1 MTTSNNTF
9 TLTRR
14 DDGIALL
21 TMDVIGDSMNTLKA
35 EFVPEMTALLAEI
48 RNDSSIK
55 GLVVISG
62 KKDSFVAGA
71 DISMLDACD
80 TSDKASELS
89 AAGHKLFAELENL
102 AMPVV
107 AAIHGACLGGGL
119 ELALAC
125 HKRVCSDDAKTML
138 GLPEVQ
144 LGLLPGSGGTQRL
157 PKLIGIAKALD
168 LMLTGK
174 QLRAKQALKLGLVD
188 DVVPNTILLEAA
200 IQLVQSGKR
209 RAKRKQSA
217 LELALETS
225 HFGRNIL
232 FEQARKQVEGKTKGN
247 YPAPLR
253 IIEAVRIGA
262 DEGMAAGLSTEAR
275 YFGELVMTP
284 ESAALRSIFFATTEM
299 KKETGAADATPRKVS
314 KAVVLGGG
322 LMGGGIASVT
332 VSKAKIPVRVKD
344 ISQQGLSNA
353 LAYAYKLMSK
363 GVQRRHMTPQ
373 QRDKQMSLMST
384 TVDYVGV
391 KDADIVVEAVFE
403 DLSLKHQ
410 MVQDIEREC
419 SEHTVFA
426 SNTSSLPIGQIA
438 SVAMRPENV
447 IGLHYF
453 SPVEK
458 MPLVEVIAHEKTS
471 PETIATTVAFAR
483 KQGKTPIVVKD
494 GAGFYV
500 NRILALYMNEAAQ
513 LLLEGN
519 TIEELDRALVKFG
532 FPVGPITLLD
542 EVGIDV
548 GAKIGP
554 ILESELGSRFQAPA
568 AFEKLL
574 VDDRK
579 GRKNG
584 KGFYRYGKPSLMER
598 IKRQGN
604 KKQVDSS
611 VYKVLGITPGTSTE
625 HANLAERC
633 VVQMLNEA
641 VRCLEEGIIECAR
654 DGDIGAIFGI
664 GFPPFLGGPFRYI
677 DSLGA
682 ANLVTI
688 LKGYQQR
695 YGERFAPA
703 ALLESMAAE
712 QRKFHP

>member
-1 MTTSNNTF
+1 MEMTEKTF
-9 TLTRR
+9 DLNVR
-14 DDGIALL
+14 DDGIAVM
-21 TMDVIGDSMNTLKA
+21 TMDVPGETMNTLRA
-35 EFVPEMTALLAEI
+35 EFVPEMTELLAQI
-48 RNDSSIK
+48 RADQRIK

-71 DISMLDACD
+71 DIAMLDACD
-80 TSDKASELS
+80 TRDKASELS
-89 AAGHKLFAELENL
+89 AAGHQVFGELEKL
-102 AMPVV
+102 EIPVV

-125 HKRVCSDDAKTML
+125 HKRVCTDDGKTML

-157 PKLIGIAKALD
+157 PRLIGIAKALD
-168 LMLTGK
+168 MMLTGK
-174 QLRAKQALKLGLVD
+174 QIRPKQALKMGLVD
-188 DVVPNTILLEAA
+188 DVVPQTILLQAA
-200 IQLVQSGKR
+200 IELAQKGKKR
-209 RAKRKQSA
+209 PKRKA
-217 LELALETS
+217 TLMELALERT

-232 FEQARKQVEGKTKGN
+232 FDQALKQVERKTQGN
-247 YPAPLR
+247 YPAPPK
-253 IIEAVRIGA
+253 IIDCVRIGA
-262 DEGMAAGLSTEAR
+262 DEGMAAGLATESR
-275 YFGELVMTP
+275 YFGELVMTA

-299 KKETGAADATPRKVS
+299 KKETGADGSESRPLK

-332 VSKAKIPVRVKD
+332 ISKAKLPVRVKD
-344 ISQQGLSNA
+344 ISEKGLSNA
-353 LAYAYKLMSK
+353 LSYAYKLLDK
-363 GVQRRHMTPQ
+363 GVKRRHISAA
-373 QRDKQMSLMST
+373 QRDKQMALMST
-384 TVDYVGV
+384 TTEYIGV
-391 KDADIVVEAVFE
+391 HDADIVVEAVFE
-403 DLSLKHQ
+403 DLKLKHQ

-419 SEHTVFA
+419 TAHTVFA

-438 SVAMRPENV
+438 AVASRPENV

-471 PETIATTVAFAR
+471 SETIATTVAFAR

-513 LLLEGN
+513 LLLEGQSV
-519 TIEELDRALVKFG
+519 EHLDQALVKFG

-548 GAKIGP
+548 GAKIAP
-554 ILESELGSRFQAPA
+554 ILEQELGERFRAPA

-574 VDDRK
+574 QDERK

-584 KGFYRYGKPSLMER
+584 KGFYLYGKKKS
-598 IKRQGN
+598 N

-611 VYKVLGITPGTSTE
+611 VYKVLGITPGVASDNE
-625 HANLAERC
+625 QLAQRC

-641 VRCLEEGIIECAR
+641 VRCLDEGIIRNAR

-664 GFPPFLGGPFRYI
+664 GFPPFLGGPFHYI
-677 DSLGA
+677 DTLGA
-682 ANLVTI
+682 AKLVAI
-688 LKGYQQR
+688 LEGYQQQF
-695 YGERFAPA
+695 GQRFAPCER
-703 ALLESMAAE
+703 LKTMATTG
-712 QRKFHP
+712 QRFFG

>member
-1 MTTSNNTF
+1 MEMTEKTF
-9 TLTRR
+9 DLNVR
-14 DDGIALL
+14 DDGIAVM
-21 TMDVIGDSMNTLKA
+21 TMDVPGETMNTLRA
-35 EFVPEMTALLAEI
+35 EFVPEMTELLAQI
-48 RNDSSIK
+48 RADQRIK

-71 DISMLDACD
+71 DIAMLDACD
-80 TSDKASELS
+80 TRDKASELS
-89 AAGHKLFAELENL
+89 AAGHQVFGELEKL
-102 AMPVV
+102 EIPVV

-125 HKRVCSDDAKTML
+125 HKRVCTDDGKTML

-157 PKLIGIAKALD
+157 PRLIGIAKALD
-168 LMLTGK
+168 MMLTGK
-174 QLRAKQALKLGLVD
+174 QIRPKQALKMGLVD
-188 DVVPNTILLEAA
+188 DVVPQTILLQAA
-200 IQLVQSGKR
+200 IELAQKGKKR
-209 RAKRKQSA
+209 PKRKA
-217 LELALETS
+217 TLMELALERT

-232 FEQARKQVEGKTKGN
+232 FDQALKQVERKTQGN
-247 YPAPLR
+247 YPAPPK
-253 IIEAVRIGA
+253 IIDCVRIGA
-262 DEGMAAGLSTEAR
+262 DEGMAAGLATESR
-275 YFGELVMTP
+275 YFGELVMTA

-299 KKETGAADATPRKVS
+299 KKETGADGAESRPLK

-332 VSKAKIPVRVKD
+332 ISKAKLPVRVKD
-344 ISQQGLSNA
+344 ISEKGLSNA
-353 LAYAYKLMSK
+353 LSYAYKLLDK
-363 GVQRRHMTPQ
+363 GVKRRHISAA
-373 QRDKQMSLMST
+373 QRDKQMALMST
-384 TVDYVGV
+384 TTEYIGV
-391 KDADIVVEAVFE
+391 HDADIVVEAVFE
-403 DLSLKHQ
+403 DLKLKHQ

-419 SEHTVFA
+419 TAHTVFA

-438 SVAMRPENV
+438 AVASRPENV

-471 PETIATTVAFAR
+471 SETIATTVAFAR

-513 LLLEGN
+513 LLLEGQSV
-519 TIEELDRALVKFG
+519 EHLDQALVKFG

-548 GAKIGP
+548 GAKIAP
-554 ILESELGSRFQAPA
+554 ILEQELGERFRAPA

-574 VDDRK
+574 QDERK

-584 KGFYRYGKPSLMER
+584 KGFYLYGKKKS
-598 IKRQGN
+598 K

-611 VYKVLGITPGTSTE
+611 VYKVLGITPGVASE
-625 HANLAERC
+625 NAQLAQRC

-641 VRCLEEGIIECAR
+641 VRCLEEGIIRNAR

-664 GFPPFLGGPFRYI
+664 GFPPFLGGPFHYI
-677 DSLGA
+677 DTLGA
-682 ANLVTI
+682 AKLVAI
-688 LKGYQQR
+688 LEGYQQQF
-695 YGERFAPA
+695 GQRFAPCER
-703 ALLESMAAE
+703 LQTMATTG
-712 QRKFHP
+712 QRFFG

>member
-1 MTTSNNTF
+1 MEMTEKTF
-9 TLTRR
+9 DLNVR
-14 DDGIALL
+14 DDGIAVM
-21 TMDVIGDSMNTLKA
+21 TMDVPGETMNTLRA
-35 EFVPEMTALLAEI
+35 EFVPEMTELLAQI
-48 RNDSSIK
+48 RADQRIK

-71 DISMLDACD
+71 DIAMLDACD
-80 TSDKASELS
+80 TRDKASELS
-89 AAGHKLFAELENL
+89 AAGHQVFGELEKL
-102 AMPVV
+102 EIPVV

-125 HKRVCSDDAKTML
+125 HKRVCTDDGKTML

-157 PKLIGIAKALD
+157 PRLIGIAKALD
-168 LMLTGK
+168 MMLTGK
-174 QLRAKQALKLGLVD
+174 QIRPKQALKMGLVD
-188 DVVPNTILLEAA
+188 DVVPQTILLQAA
-200 IQLVQSGKR
+200 IELAQKGKKR
-209 RAKRKQSA
+209 PKRKA
-217 LELALETS
+217 TLMELALERT

-232 FEQARKQVEGKTKGN
+232 FDQALKQVERKTQGN
-247 YPAPLR
+247 YPAPPK
-253 IIEAVRIGA
+253 IIDCVRIGA
-262 DEGMAAGLSTEAR
+262 DEGMAAGLATESR
-275 YFGELVMTP
+275 YFGELVMTA

-299 KKETGAADATPRKVS
+299 KKETGADGAESRPLK

-332 VSKAKIPVRVKD
+332 ISKAKLPVRVKD
-344 ISQQGLSNA
+344 ISEKGLSNA
-353 LAYAYKLMSK
+353 LSYAYKLLDK
-363 GVQRRHMTPQ
+363 GVKRRHMSAA
-373 QRDKQMSLMST
+373 QRDKQMALMST
-384 TVDYVGV
+384 TTEYIGV
-391 KDADIVVEAVFE
+391 HDADIVVEAVFE
-403 DLSLKHQ
+403 DLKLKHQ

-419 SEHTVFA
+419 TAHTVFA

-438 SVAMRPENV
+438 AVASRPENV

-471 PETIATTVAFAR
+471 SETIATTVAFAR

-513 LLLEGN
+513 LLLEGQSV
-519 TIEELDRALVKFG
+519 EHLDQALVKFG

-548 GAKIGP
+548 GAKIAP
-554 ILESELGSRFQAPA
+554 ILEQELGERFRAPA

-574 VDDRK
+574 QDERK

-584 KGFYRYGKPSLMER
+584 KGFYLYGKKKS
-598 IKRQGN
+598 K

-611 VYKVLGITPGTSTE
+611 VYKVLGITPGVASE
-625 HANLAERC
+625 NAQLAQRC

-641 VRCLEEGIIECAR
+641 VRCLDEGIIRNAR

-664 GFPPFLGGPFRYI
+664 GFPPFLGGPFHYI
-677 DSLGA
+677 DTLGA
-682 ANLVTI
+682 AKLVAI
-688 LKGYQQR
+688 LEGYQQQF
-695 YGERFAPA
+695 GQRFAPCER
-703 ALLESMAAE
+703 LKTMATAG
-712 QRKFHP
+712 QRFFG

>member
-1 MTTSNNTF
+1 MEMTEKTF
-9 TLTRR
+9 DLNVR
-14 DDGIALL
+14 DDGIAVM
-21 TMDVIGDSMNTLKA
+21 TMDVPGETMNTLRA
-35 EFVPEMTALLAEI
+35 EFVPEMTELLAQI
-48 RNDSSIK
+48 RADQRIK

-71 DISMLDACD
+71 DIAMLDACD
-80 TSDKASELS
+80 TRDKASELS
-89 AAGHKLFAELENL
+89 AAGHQVFGELEKL
-102 AMPVV
+102 EIPVV

-125 HKRVCSDDAKTML
+125 HKRVCTDDGKTML

-157 PKLIGIAKALD
+157 PRLIGIAKALD
-168 LMLTGK
+168 MMLTGK
-174 QLRAKQALKLGLVD
+174 QIRPKQALKMGLVD
-188 DVVPNTILLEAA
+188 DVVPQTILLQAA
-200 IQLVQSGKR
+200 IELAQKGKKR
-209 RAKRKQSA
+209 PKRKA
-217 LELALETS
+217 TLMELVLERT

-232 FEQARKQVEGKTKGN
+232 FDQALKQVERKTQGN
-247 YPAPLR
+247 YPAPPK
-253 IIEAVRIGA
+253 IIDCVRIGA
-262 DEGMAAGLSTEAR
+262 DEGMAAGLATESR
-275 YFGELVMTP
+275 YFGELVMTA

-299 KKETGAADATPRKVS
+299 KKETGADGAESRPLK

-332 VSKAKIPVRVKD
+332 ISKAKLPVRVKD
-344 ISQQGLSNA
+344 ISEKGLSNA
-353 LAYAYKLMSK
+353 LSYAYKLLDK
-363 GVQRRHMTPQ
+363 GVKRRHISAA
-373 QRDKQMSLMST
+373 QRDKQMALMST
-384 TVDYVGV
+384 TTEYIGV
-391 KDADIVVEAVFE
+391 HDADIVVEAVFE
-403 DLSLKHQ
+403 DLKLKHQ

-419 SEHTVFA
+419 TAHTVFA

-438 SVAMRPENV
+438 AVASRPENV

-471 PETIATTVAFAR
+471 SETIATTVAFAR

-513 LLLEGN
+513 LLLEGQSV
-519 TIEELDRALVKFG
+519 EHLDQALVKFG

-548 GAKIGP
+548 GAKIAP
-554 ILESELGSRFQAPA
+554 ILEQELGERFRAPA

-574 VDDRK
+574 QDERK

-584 KGFYRYGKPSLMER
+584 KGFYLYGKKKS
-598 IKRQGN
+598 K

-611 VYKVLGITPGTSTE
+611 VYKVLGITPGVASE
-625 HANLAERC
+625 NAQLAQRC

-641 VRCLEEGIIECAR
+641 VRCLDEGIIRNAR

-664 GFPPFLGGPFRYI
+664 GFPPFLGGPFHYI
-677 DSLGA
+677 DTLGA
-682 ANLVTI
+682 AKLVAI
-688 LKGYQQR
+688 LEGYQQQF
-695 YGERFAPA
+695 GQRFAPCER
-703 ALLESMAAE
+703 LKTMATTG
-712 QRKFHP
+712 QRFFE

>member
-1 MTTSNNTF
+1 MEMTEKTF
-9 TLTRR
+9 DLNVR
-14 DDGIALL
+14 DDGIAVM
-21 TMDVIGDSMNTLKA
+21 TMDVPGETMNTLRA
-35 EFVPEMTALLAEI
+35 EFVPEMTELLAQI
-48 RNDSSIK
+48 RADQRIK

-71 DISMLDACD
+71 DIAMLDACD
-80 TSDKASELS
+80 TRDKASELS
-89 AAGHKLFAELENL
+89 AAGHQVFGELEKL
-102 AMPVV
+102 EIPVV

-125 HKRVCSDDAKTML
+125 HKRVCTDDGKTML

-157 PKLIGIAKALD
+157 PRLIGIAKALD
-168 LMLTGK
+168 MMLTGK
-174 QLRAKQALKLGLVD
+174 QIRPKQALKMGLVD
-188 DVVPNTILLEAA
+188 DVVPQTILLQAA
-200 IQLVQSGKR
+200 IELAQKGKKR
-209 RAKRKQSA
+209 PKRKA
-217 LELALETS
+217 TLMELALERT

-232 FEQARKQVEGKTKGN
+232 FDQALKQVERKTQGN
-247 YPAPLR
+247 YPAPPK
-253 IIEAVRIGA
+253 IIDCVRIGA
-262 DEGMAAGLSTEAR
+262 DEGMAAGLATESR
-275 YFGELVMTP
+275 YFGELVMTA

-299 KKETGAADATPRKVS
+299 KKETGADGAESRPLK

-332 VSKAKIPVRVKD
+332 ISKAKLPVRVKD
-344 ISQQGLSNA
+344 ISEKGLSNA
-353 LAYAYKLMSK
+353 LSYAYKLLDK
-363 GVQRRHMTPQ
+363 GVKRRHISAA
-373 QRDKQMSLMST
+373 QRDKQMALMST
-384 TVDYVGV
+384 TTEYIGV
-391 KDADIVVEAVFE
+391 HDADIVVEAVFE
-403 DLSLKHQ
+403 DLKLKHQ

-419 SEHTVFA
+419 TAHTVFA

-438 SVAMRPENV
+438 AVASRPENV

-471 PETIATTVAFAR
+471 SETIATTVAFAR

-513 LLLEGN
+513 LLLEGQSV
-519 TIEELDRALVKFG
+519 EHLDQALVKFG

-548 GAKIGP
+548 GAKIAP
-554 ILESELGSRFQAPA
+554 ILEQELGERFRAPA

-574 VDDRK
+574 QDERK

-584 KGFYRYGKPSLMER
+584 KGFYLYGKKKS
-598 IKRQGN
+598 N

-611 VYKVLGITPGTSTE
+611 VYKVLGITPSVASE
-625 HANLAERC
+625 NAQLAQRC

-641 VRCLEEGIIECAR
+641 VRCLDEGIIRNAR

-664 GFPPFLGGPFRYI
+664 GFPPFLGGPFHYI
-677 DSLGA
+677 DTLGA
-682 ANLVTI
+682 AKLVAI
-688 LKGYQQR
+688 LEGYQQQF
-695 YGERFAPA
+695 GQRFAPCER
-703 ALLESMAAE
+703 LKTMATTG
-712 QRKFHP
+712 QRFFG

>member
-1 MTTSNNTF
+1 MEMTEKTF
-9 TLTRR
+9 DLNVR
-14 DDGIALL
+14 DDGIAVM
-21 TMDVIGDSMNTLKA
+21 TMDVPGETMNTLRA
-35 EFVPEMTALLAEI
+35 EFVPEMTELLAQI
-48 RNDSSIK
+48 RADQRIK

-71 DISMLDACD
+71 DIAMLDACD
-80 TSDKASELS
+80 TRDKASELS
-89 AAGHKLFAELENL
+89 AAGHQVFGELEKL
-102 AMPVV
+102 EIPVV

-125 HKRVCSDDAKTML
+125 HKRVCTDDGKTML

-157 PKLIGIAKALD
+157 PRLIGIAKALD
-168 LMLTGK
+168 MMLTGK
-174 QLRAKQALKLGLVD
+174 QIRPKQALKMGLVD
-188 DVVPNTILLEAA
+188 DVVPQTILLQAA
-200 IQLVQSGKR
+200 IELAQKGKKR
-209 RAKRKQSA
+209 PKRKA
-217 LELALETS
+217 TLMELALERT

-232 FEQARKQVEGKTKGN
+232 FDQALKQVERKTQGN
-247 YPAPLR
+247 YPAPPK
-253 IIEAVRIGA
+253 IIDCVRIGA
-262 DEGMAAGLSTEAR
+262 DEGMAAGLATESR
-275 YFGELVMTP
+275 YFGELVMTA

-299 KKETGAADATPRKVS
+299 KKETGADGAESRPLK

-332 VSKAKIPVRVKD
+332 ISKAKLPVRVKD
-344 ISQQGLSNA
+344 ISEKGLSNA
-353 LAYAYKLMSK
+353 LSYAYKLLDK
-363 GVQRRHMTPQ
+363 GVKRRHISAA
-373 QRDKQMSLMST
+373 QRDKQMALMST
-384 TVDYVGV
+384 TTEYIGV
-391 KDADIVVEAVFE
+391 HDADIVVEAVFE
-403 DLSLKHQ
+403 DLKLKHQ
-410 MVQDIEREC
+410 MMQDIEREC
-419 SEHTVFA
+419 TAHTVFA

-438 SVAMRPENV
+438 AVASRPENV

-513 LLLEGN
+513 LLLEGQSV
-519 TIEELDRALVKFG
+519 EHLDQALVKFG

-548 GAKIGP
+548 GAKIAP
-554 ILESELGSRFQAPA
+554 ILEQELGERFRAPA

-574 VDDRK
+574 QDERK

-584 KGFYRYGKPSLMER
+584 KGFYLYGKNKS
-598 IKRQGN
+598 K

-611 VYKVLGITPGTSTE
+611 VYKVLGITPGVASE
-625 HANLAERC
+625 NAQLAQRC

-641 VRCLEEGIIECAR
+641 VRCLDEGIIRNAR

-664 GFPPFLGGPFRYI
+664 GFPPFLGGPFHYI
-677 DSLGA
+677 DTLGA
-682 ANLVTI
+682 AKLVAI
-688 LKGYQQR
+688 LEGYQQQF
-695 YGERFAPA
+695 GQRFAPCER
-703 ALLESMAAE
+703 LKTMATTG
-712 QRKFHP
+712 QRFFE

>member
-1 MTTSNNTF
+1 MEMTEKTF
-9 TLTRR
+9 DLNVR
-14 DDGIALL
+14 DDGIAVM
-21 TMDVIGDSMNTLKA
+21 TMDVPGETMNTLRA
-35 EFVPEMTALLAEI
+35 EFVPEMTELLAQI
-48 RNDSSIK
+48 RADQRIK

-71 DISMLDACD
+71 DIAMLDACD
-80 TSDKASELS
+80 TRDKASELS
-89 AAGHKLFAELENL
+89 AAGHQVFGELEKL
-102 AMPVV
+102 EIPVV

-125 HKRVCSDDAKTML
+125 HKRVCTDDGKTML

-157 PKLIGIAKALD
+157 PRLIGIAKALD
-168 LMLTGK
+168 MMLTGK
-174 QLRAKQALKLGLVD
+174 QIRPKQALKMGLVD
-188 DVVPNTILLEAA
+188 DVVPQTILLQAA
-200 IQLVQSGKR
+200 IELAQKGKKR
-209 RAKRKQSA
+209 PKRKA
-217 LELALETS
+217 TLMELALERT

-232 FEQARKQVEGKTKGN
+232 FDQALKQVERKTQGN
-247 YPAPLR
+247 YPAPPK
-253 IIEAVRIGA
+253 IIDCVRIGA
-262 DEGMAAGLSTEAR
+262 DEGMAAGLATESR
-275 YFGELVMTP
+275 YFGELVMTA

-299 KKETGAADATPRKVS
+299 KKETGADGSESRPLK

-332 VSKAKIPVRVKD
+332 ISKAKLPVRVKD
-344 ISQQGLSNA
+344 ISEKGLSNA
-353 LAYAYKLMSK
+353 LSYAYKLLDK
-363 GVQRRHMTPQ
+363 GVKRRHISAA
-373 QRDKQMSLMST
+373 QRDKQMALMST
-384 TVDYVGV
+384 TTEYIGV
-391 KDADIVVEAVFE
+391 HDADIVVEAVFE
-403 DLSLKHQ
+403 DLKLKHQ

-419 SEHTVFA
+419 TAHTVFA

-438 SVAMRPENV
+438 AVASRPENV

-471 PETIATTVAFAR
+471 SETIATTVAFAR

-513 LLLEGN
+513 LLLEGQSV
-519 TIEELDRALVKFG
+519 EHLDQALVKFG

-548 GAKIGP
+548 GAKIAP
-554 ILESELGSRFQAPA
+554 ILEQELGERFRAPA

-574 VDDRK
+574 QDERK

-584 KGFYRYGKPSLMER
+584 KGFYLYGKKKS
-598 IKRQGN
+598 N

-611 VYKVLGITPGTSTE
+611 VYKVLGITPGVASE
-625 HANLAERC
+625 NAQLAQRC

-641 VRCLEEGIIECAR
+641 VRCLDEGIIRNAR

-664 GFPPFLGGPFRYI
+664 GFPPFLGGPFHYI
-677 DSLGA
+677 DTLGA
-682 ANLVTI
+682 AKLVAI
-688 LKGYQQR
+688 LEGYQQQF
-695 YGERFAPA
+695 GQRFAPCER
-703 ALLESMAAE
+703 LKTMATTG
-712 QRKFHP
+712 QRFFG